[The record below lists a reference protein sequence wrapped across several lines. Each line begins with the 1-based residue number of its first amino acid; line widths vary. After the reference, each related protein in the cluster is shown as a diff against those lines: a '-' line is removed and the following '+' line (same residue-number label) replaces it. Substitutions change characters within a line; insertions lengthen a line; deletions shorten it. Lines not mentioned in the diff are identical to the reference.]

1 MEICERCKGKL
12 VDFYHFKMTTY
23 EHIKT
28 IVPNHRSEQQNAIQ
42 IVKDFMIKHPTA
54 DIEVDLVA
62 DQLVIKTKSMKNE
75 EISQIKEESSCGVET
90 EEELETEYLE
100 DHLIEDLLPNEE
112 ILETTDVLE
121 DHLIEEVDNENDS
134 SMIEYYDSESCES
147 QQQSTNEEVSDS
159 KPNPNPRRPR
169 RPETWISTKRK
180 TLRNSGQSY
189 LNSSGKVVE
198 ARKMKES
205 CGTTC
210 RSKCMTK
217 ITEDDRLHNFKTFWD
232 LGDVVKQRRF
242 IYMHIVS
249 SEPKRRRAQNTNR
262 TLTHNFFLD
271 AKDEQGNYQ
280 AVQVCK
286 KLFKNTL
293 VVSTQVI
300 QGVVRKYAIE
310 GFVDTRGKF
319 ERKLTEGQILAQEQV
334 KQFPFFYIEQS
345 MTKVQ
350 CYQMYLDECAKKG
363 VQPVRESNYR
373 VIFDKQNQSSFLKTE
388 KVSCKDCHRFYRATD
403 EERLKLQAEHDI
415 HVGRSG
421 NKKCRDRALGRIR
434 HQRALER
441 RRAERMKKRDQKE

>member
-12 VDFYHFKMTTY
+12 VDFYHFKMTTN
-23 EHIKT
+23 EQIKS
-28 IVPNHRSEQQNAIQ
+28 VASNHQREQREVVQ
-42 IVKDFMIKHPTA
+42 IVRKFLISHPEVEV
-54 DIEVDLVA
+54 EVDSLA
-62 DQLVIKTKSMKNE
+62 DRLVIKAKSDNSD
-75 EISQIKEESSCGVET
+75 EIPQIKEEPSFDVGT

-100 DHLIEDLLPNEE
+100 DCIEDLLPNEDE
-112 ILETTDVLE
+112 ILESTDVLE
-121 DHLIEEVDNENDS
+121 DHLIEEVEGENES
-134 SMIEYYDSESCES
+134 LIEYYDSDTCDS
-147 QQQSTNEEVSDS
+147 QPQSTNDDVSDS
-159 KPNPNPRRPR
+159 KPNSNPRRPR

-189 LNSSGKVVE
+189 LNSSGRLVE
-198 ARKMKES
+198 ARTMKES
-205 CGTTC
+205 CGTAC

-217 ITEDDRLHNFKTFWD
+217 VTEEDRQHNFKTFWD

-242 IYMHIVS
+242 IYLHIVS
-249 SEPKRRRAQNTNR
+249 SEPKRRRGQNTNR

-271 AKDEQGNYQ
+271 AKDGQGNYQ
-280 AVQVCK
+280 PVQVCK

-334 KQFPFFYIEQS
+334 KEFPFFYIEQS

-350 CYQMYLDECAKKG
+350 CYQMYLDECTKKG
-363 VQPVRESNYR
+363 VEPVRESNYR
-373 VIFDKQNQSSFLKTE
+373 AIFDKQNQSSFLKTE
-388 KVSCKDCHRFYRATD
+388 KVSCKDCHRYYRATD
-403 EERLKLQAEHDI
+403 EERVKLQAEHDI

-434 HQRALER
+434 HRRALER
-441 RRAERMKKRDQKE
+441 RRAERTNKNDQ

>member
-1 MEICERCKGKL
+1 
-12 VDFYHFKMTTY
+12 MTTS
-23 EHIKT
+23 EHIKS
-28 IVPNHRSEQQNAIQ
+28 VAPNHRQEQQNILQ
-42 IVKDFMIKHPTA
+42 LVKSFLIKHPA
-54 DIEVDLVA
+54 AEIEEDLVA
-62 DQLVIKTKSMKNE
+62 ERLVIKSKDEKSE
-75 EISQIKEESSCGVET
+75 QLSQIKEESSCGIET
-90 EEELETEYLE
+90 EEELETEYL
-100 DHLIEDLLPNEE
+100 DDCIEDLLPNEDE
-112 ILETTDVLE
+112 ILETADALE
-121 DHLIEEVDNENDS
+121 DHLIEEENES
-134 SMIEYYDSESCES
+134 SLIEYYESDSCES
-147 QQQSTNEEVSDS
+147 QQQSTNDDVSDS
-159 KPNPNPRRPR
+159 KTSSNPRRPR

-205 CGTTC
+205 CGAAC

-217 ITEDDRLHNFKTFWD
+217 ITEEDRQYNFKTFWD

-242 IYMHIVS
+242 IYMHIIS

-271 AKDEQGNYQ
+271 AKDDRGNYQ
-280 AVQVCK
+280 PVQVCK

-334 KQFPFFYIEQS
+334 KKFPFFYIEQS

-350 CYQMYLDECAKKG
+350 CYQMYLDECSKKG
-363 VQPVRESNYR
+363 VEPVRESNYR

-388 KVSCKDCHRFYRATD
+388 KVSCQDCHRYYRATD
-403 EERLKLQAEHDI
+403 EERAKLQAEHDV

-441 RRAERMKKRDQKE
+441 RRAERAKQNSQ